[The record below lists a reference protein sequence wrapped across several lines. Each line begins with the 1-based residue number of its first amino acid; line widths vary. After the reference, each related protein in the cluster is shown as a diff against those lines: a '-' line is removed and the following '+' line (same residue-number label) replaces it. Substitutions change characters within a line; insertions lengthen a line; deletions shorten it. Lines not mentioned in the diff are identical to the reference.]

1 MSLFPSLDNIPEEP
15 EMEDLHGS
23 LNLTFS
29 TVEYIF
35 ETFLKGLDGV
45 LTNEQIE
52 YEIRNYYDKYCDYDN
67 FQSESTRKIFQEIWK
82 NERFLILFKKCIPQ
96 IHLTKYHN
104 RVI

>member
-15 EMEDLHGS
+15 KIEDTGLHGS

-29 TVEYIF
+29 TVEYRF

-52 YEIRNYYDKYCDYDN
+52 YEIRNYYDKYCD
-67 FQSESTRKIFQEIWK
+67 
-82 NERFLILFKKCIPQ
+82 
-96 IHLTKYHN
+96 
-104 RVI
+104 